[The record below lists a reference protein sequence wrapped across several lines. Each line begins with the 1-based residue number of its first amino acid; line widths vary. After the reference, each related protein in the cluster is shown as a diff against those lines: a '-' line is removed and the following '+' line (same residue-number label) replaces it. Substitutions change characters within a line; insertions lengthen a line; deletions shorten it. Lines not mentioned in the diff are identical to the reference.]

1 MNSKNERETE
11 KETKKVRV
19 DLWDGQGSR
28 LANVWGEVRDAL
40 LDGKHDDGDDDVNA
54 NVGHHPEGQGANQ
67 LIAVSQILER

>member
-1 MNSKNERETE
+1 MKEKKRKKER
-11 KETKKVRV
+11 KVRV

-67 LIAVSQILER
+67 LITVSQILER